1 MQSVKPLT
9 LPFLAFILTVLVGV
23 FVATASPAAA
33 QGGVPPVT
41 NIELAS
47 GPNSGE
53 VIISW
58 DAVPQ
63 ATHYRIGYVNM
74 EVDYHF
80 AKASCTEEWIEAFV
94 YVDVNARNIPV
105 NNGRAEYTVRRLSV
119 GARHAFTVLTSNNF
133 VDTGGGGSVSS
144 EFFWPPS
151 GSRWKYLPGRDTLPA
166 GITPP
171 SLDCS
176 APVST
181 PPGQSGSQQP
191 LSPADMERHVR
202 SSLVQIVTEDALG
215 TGFVVRSDGTI
226 VTNRHVV
233 DRFDTVTVH
242 MHPLGVTVQSW

>member
-74 EVDYHF
+74 EVDYHL

-94 YVDVNARNIPV
+94 YVDVDARNIPV
-105 NNGRAEYTVRRLSV
+105 KNGRAEYCCC
-119 GARHAFTVLTSNNF
+119 
-133 VDTGGGGSVSS
+133 
-144 EFFWPPS
+144 
-151 GSRWKYLPGRDTLPA
+151 PA
-166 GITPP
+166 IP
-171 SLDCS
+171 SL
-176 APVST
+176 
-181 PPGQSGSQQP
+181 
-191 LSPADMERHVR
+191 
-202 SSLVQIVTEDALG
+202 
-215 TGFVVRSDGTI
+215 
-226 VTNRHVV
+226 
-233 DRFDTVTVH
+233 
-242 MHPLGVTVQSW
+242 